1 MFHKVLNLLEHCQLK
16 FDSNDQG
23 TFTGYASVFNS
34 NDAVNDTILPGAF
47 QKSIESGHSVKM
59 FVNHDHHAVPV
70 GDWVTL
76 KEDDHGLAVTGKIDL
91 NHKDG
96 PTVFSAMKRGALD
109 GQSIGF
115 TMEPSD
121 YQKKSTGGR
130 IIRNLTLKEISLVSF
145 PCESQARITA
155 VKAEI
160 MGLESLSDLEHYLRE
175 AGGFSK
181 SMASYFVSQCSRI
194 ARGEP
199 VESVKQITGMEAK
212 LTSTILE
219 FGQRFK

>member
-1 MFHKVLNLLEHCQLK
+1 MFQKILNQLQHCQLK

-23 TFTGYASVFNS
+23 TFSGYASVFNS

-47 QKSIESGHSVKM
+47 LKSIASGHNVKM

-70 GDWVTL
+70 GDWVAL
-76 KEDDHGLAVTGKIDL
+76 EEDGHGLAVTGKIDL

-115 TMEPSD
+115 TMEQGD

-130 IIRNLTLKEISLVSF
+130 VISNLTLKEISLVSF

-181 SMASYFVSQCSRI
+181 SMASYFVGQCTRI

-199 VESVKQITGMEAK
+199 AESVKQMTGMEAK
-212 LTSTILE
+212 LASTILE
-219 FGQRFK
+219 FSQRFK